1 MGVFNKINQHSG
13 IVFVVIISGLI
24 LFMLGA
30 DLFSK
35 QSMFQSTDVGEVD
48 GKSITREE
56 FVKQMEVATQLYGGQ
71 ASGNNLE
78 DLAWNQVVFN
88 NFYVEEYAKAG
99 VTVSAEEEQDLLQG
113 DNMHEVIKQ
122 FFGSPEGVKQFL
134 ASFEDEN
141 INIEDKKRRVSI
153 WKSLKEYVVS
163 DRLRKKY
170 EALITKTEYATVVDA
185 KEEYK
190 TINDK
195 VELKYVFV
203 PYSSIVDSTI
213 EVSDSDL
220 KTYLK
225 DHKNE
230 FQVEEGRSIEF
241 AIFNITPS
249 TNDSLRIY
257 EEVNALKEEFKN
269 STNDSA
275 FVSLNS
281 ETQKAL
287 YDAKVQELP
296 ESIQN
301 EFNNL
306 AVGNVYGPYPATSGY
321 QLTKIVKVMTDSLYS
336 AKASHILFQ
345 TRQDDP
351 EEKKKEQKDKA
362 LQILKEIQDG
372 ASFEAMAAQYGSDGT
387 ASRGGSLGW
396 FGKGVMVK
404 PFEDAIFGASKSG
417 VLPKLVE
424 TQFGYHIVRIDVPK
438 TNKKF
443 KVASVDR
450 KIETFD
456 ATKDSIYRVADELS
470 ANIKDTATL
479 RAGVKGLKNVVR
491 YEQPNVEKS
500 ARTIT
505 GVNEA
510 YEVVKWLYA
519 DDRDIN
525 DVSKV
530 FTVQDKYVV
539 VLATAMR
546 EKGTA
551 PLEDVRDQIKPR
563 VLAELKAAKI
573 KEKLKTDGALEAI
586 AKSYGSEAQSGSV
599 SDVTLSS
606 GSLSTL
612 GYEPEAVGYAFGL
625 AKGQRT
631 AAITGENGVYILELV
646 NKTTSEVSDY
656 NQTQSQIQNNRTQRL
671 SYGVVDNVFRKLAD
685 IEDFRYRF

>member
-30 DLFSK
+30 DLFSN

-48 GKSITREE
+48 GKAITREE

-71 ASGNNLE
+71 AAGNNLE

-141 INIEDKKRRVSI
+141 MSVEDKKRRVSI
-153 WKSLKEYVVS
+153 WKALKEYVIS

-170 EALITKTEYATVVDA
+170 EALITKTVYATVQEA
-185 KEEYK
+185 KEEYRA
-190 TINDK
+190 INDK

-203 PYSSIVDSTI
+203 PYSSIVDSTV
-213 EVSDSDL
+213 EVTDADL
-220 KTYLK
+220 KSYLN

-249 TNDSLRIY
+249 SSDSMRIY
-257 EEVNALKEEFKN
+257 EEVNALKEEFK
-269 STNDSA
+269 TAENDSV

-281 ETQKAL
+281 ATQKSI
-287 YDAKVQELP
+287 YEVRVQELP
-296 ESIQN
+296 ESIQDDY
-301 EFNNL
+301 NNF
-306 AVGNVYGPYPATSGY
+306 AVGNVYGPYPSASGY
-321 QLTKIVKVMTDSLYS
+321 QLTKIVKVLSDTLYS

-345 TRQDDP
+345 TRQDDTD
-351 EEKKKEQKDKA
+351 EKKKEQKDKA

-396 FGKGVMVK
+396 FGKGAMVK
-404 PFEDAIFGASKSG
+404 PFEDAIFGATKAG
-417 VLPKLVE
+417 VLPRLVE
-424 TQFGYHIVRIDVPK
+424 TQFGYHIVRIDAPK

-443 KVASVDR
+443 KVATVDSP
-450 KIETFD
+450 IETFD

-479 RAGVKGLKNVVR
+479 RASVKGLKNVVR

-505 GVNEA
+505 AVNEA
-510 YEVVKWLYA
+510 YEVVKWLYS
-519 DDRDIN
+519 DDREIE

-530 FTVQDKYVV
+530 FTIQDKYVV
-539 VLATAMR
+539 VLVTGMR
-546 EKGTA
+546 DKGTA
-551 PLEDVRDQIKPR
+551 SLEDVRDQLKPR

-586 AKSYGSEAQSGSV
+586 AKAYGSGAQSGSV
-599 SDVTLSS
+599 TEVTLSS
-606 GSLSTL
+606 GSLSSL

-631 AAITGENGVYILELV
+631 TPITGENGVYILELV
-646 NKTTSEVSDY
+646 NKTTTEVSDY
-656 NQTQSQIQNNRTQRL
+656 NQTQSQLQSNRTQRL
-671 SYGVVDNVFRKLAD
+671 TYGVVDNVFRKMAD

>member
-1 MGVFNKINQHSG
+1 MGVFNKINQHST
-13 IVFVVIISGLI
+13 IVFGVVIFGLI

-99 VTVSAEEEQDLLQG
+99 ITVSAEEEQDLLQG

-141 INIEDKKRRVSI
+141 MTVDDKKRRIGI
-153 WKSLKEYVVS
+153 WKALKEYVIS

-170 EALITKTEYATVVDA
+170 EALITKTEYVTVADA

-220 KTYLK
+220 KAYLN

-230 FQVEEGRSIEF
+230 FEVEEGRSIEF

-249 TNDSLRIY
+249 SNDSLRIY
-257 EEVNALKEEFKN
+257 EEVSALKEDFKN
-269 STNDSA
+269 ASNDSV

-287 YDAKVQELP
+287 YDAKVQDLP

-301 EFNNL
+301 EFSNL
-306 AVGNVYGPYPATSGY
+306 AVGNVYGPFPAASGY
-321 QLTKIVKVMTDSLYS
+321 QLTKIVKVLTDTLYS

-345 TRQDDP
+345 TRQDDT

-362 LQILKEIQDG
+362 LQILKEIQEG

-443 KVASVDR
+443 TVASVDR

-470 ANIKDTATL
+470 ANVKDTATL
-479 RAGVKGLKNVVR
+479 RSGLKGLKNVVR

-505 GVNEA
+505 AVNEA

-519 DDRDIN
+519 DDRDVN

-530 FTVQDKYVV
+530 FTIQDKYVV
-539 VLATAMR
+539 ALVTGMR

-573 KEKLKTDGALEAI
+573 KEKLTTEGALEAI
-586 AKSYGSEAQSGSV
+586 AKSYGSAAQSGSL
-599 SDVTLSS
+599 SEVTLSS
-606 GSLSTL
+606 GSLSSL

-625 AKGQRT
+625 TKGQRT
-631 AAITGENGVYILELV
+631 APITGENGVYILELV
-646 NKTTSEVSDY
+646 NKTTAEVSDY
-656 NQTQSQIQNNRTQRL
+656 NQTQSQIQNSRTQRL

-685 IEDFRYRF
+685 VEDFRYRF